1 MLLSCAIL
9 SCRTYREQSSVFD
22 VLEFSTMAGAVRGR
36 PKTQPQKV
44 LILAAGVALAACAG
58 RDPHPVAVV
67 QPQDAQSDCAMIRAE
82 IEANNVQAEK
92 LADENHAKIAQNVAA
107 GVVGVVVWPV
117 WFAMDAKGAAG
128 TEMDALKARQQ
139 YLAALAE
146 QRCPRSPGAAPLNQ
160 PSGKR

>member
-1 MLLSCAIL
+1 
-9 SCRTYREQSSVFD
+9 V
-22 VLEFSTMAGAVRGR
+22 EFSAMVGAVRGTR
-36 PKTQPQKV
+36 NTRPQKV
-44 LILAAGVALAACAG
+44 LVLAAGFAFAACAG

-82 IEANNVQAEK
+82 IEANNLQVEK

-117 WFAMDAKGAAG
+117 WFAMDDKGAPG

-139 YLAALAE
+139 CLAALAE
-146 QRCPRSPGAAPLNQ
+146 QRCPHSPGPPPPYQ
-160 PSGKR
+160 PPRP

>member
-1 MLLSCAIL
+1 MRIL
-9 SCRTYREQSSVFD
+9 CGGNLGV
-22 VLEFSTMAGAVRGR
+22 
-36 PKTQPQKV
+36 
-44 LILAAGVALAACAG
+44 VALALVLSACAG
-58 RDPHPVAVV
+58 RDPHPIAVV
-67 QPQDAQSDCAMIRAE
+67 QPQDAQSDCAMVRAE

-139 YLAALAE
+139 YLATLAE
-146 QRCPRSPGAAPLNQ
+146 QRCAHPAPAPPPPPPPRH
-160 PSGKR
+160 

>member
-1 MLLSCAIL
+1 MA
-9 SCRTYREQSSVFD
+9 
-22 VLEFSTMAGAVRGR
+22 AGALG
-36 PKTQPQKV
+36 KA
-44 LILAAGVALAACAG
+44 LATRAGTLPAMVVGLALAACAG

-92 LADENHAKIAQNVAA
+92 LAEENHAKIAQNVAA
-107 GVVGVVVWPV
+107 GVVGVVIWPV

-128 TEMDALKARQQ
+128 TEMDALKSRQQ

-146 QRCPRSPGAAPLNQ
+146 QRCPQTGGSTPPPPVLPSRPPLRQ
-160 PSGKR
+160 

>member
-1 MLLSCAIL
+1 MRILCDGKLGVVAFALVLS
-9 SCRTYREQSSVFD
+9 
-22 VLEFSTMAGAVRGR
+22 
-36 PKTQPQKV
+36 
-44 LILAAGVALAACAG
+44 ACAG
-58 RDPHPVAVV
+58 RDPHPIAVV
-67 QPQDAQSDCAMIRAE
+67 QPQDAQSDCAKIRAE

-139 YLAALAE
+139 YLATLAE
-146 QRCPRSPGAAPLNQ
+146 QRCAHPAPAPPPPPPPRH
-160 PSGKR
+160 

>member
-1 MLLSCAIL
+1 M
-9 SCRTYREQSSVFD
+9 RVW
-22 VLEFSTMAGAVRGR
+22 RGR
-36 PKTQPQKV
+36 KLSAVAVAFV
-44 LILAAGVALAACAG
+44 LCACAG

-67 QPQDAQSDCAMIRAE
+67 QPQDAQSDCAMVRAE
-82 IEANNVQAEK
+82 IEANNLQAEK

-107 GVVGVVVWPV
+107 GVVGVVIWPV

-146 QRCPRSPGAAPLNQ
+146 LRCAQPAVPPPPARPPPPRH
-160 PSGKR
+160 